1 MTQDSRQAEQR
12 SRGATTRSAKSGN
25 ALMRA
30 KMEFVAAR
38 ERGES
43 GAMVRMLAAYPQH
56 AFELT
61 EFDAGLTA
69 TTSYEHEPLTPAI
82 EGIALRAR
90 ERAFALLF
98 PQPAEAQPVAAQAV
112 AAQAAS
118 VSQRV
123 FSSLKELRQAR
134 RIGPVA
140 AAKQLGIGVDV
151 LTNIEHGR
159 VRVAT
164 IPERLLQRL
173 GEVLSTTTEQVRLTL
188 QNQVSIVP
196 AFNRGTGGASAEPEL
211 DFAQAVRLSPSMSA
225 EEKAAWLEA

>member
-12 SRGATTRSAKSGN
+12 SRGATTRGAKSGD

-43 GAMVRMLAAYPQH
+43 GAMVRVLAAYPQH

-98 PQPAEAQPVAAQAV
+98 PQPAGAKP
-112 AAQAAS
+112 AS

-140 AAKQLGIGVDV
+140 AAKQIGIGVDV

-173 GEVLSTTTEQVRLTL
+173 GEVLSTTAEQVRLTL
-188 QNQVSIVP
+188 QNQASIVP
-196 AFNRGTGGASAEPEL
+196 AFNRGTSDASAEPEL

-225 EEKAAWLEA
+225 EEKAVWLEA

>member
-1 MTQDSRQAEQR
+1 MTQGSRQIGQR
-12 SRGATTRSAKSGN
+12 SRGATNRGAGSGDR
-25 ALMRA
+25 LMQA

-43 GAMVRMLAAYPQH
+43 GALARVLAAYPQH

-69 TTSYEHEPLTPAI
+69 TTSYESEPLTPTI

-90 ERAFALLF
+90 ERAFAMLF
-98 PQPAEAQPVAAQAV
+98 PTATGPK
-112 AAQAAS
+112 AAS

-123 FSSLKELRQAR
+123 FGSLKELRQAQ

-140 AAKQLGIGVDV
+140 AAKQLGLGVDV

-173 GEVLSTTTEQVRLTL
+173 GEVLSTTAEQVRLTL
-188 QNQVSIVP
+188 QNQASIVP
-196 AFNRGTGGASAEPEL
+196 AFNRGTGGTGEEPEL
-211 DFAQAVRLSPSMSA
+211 DFAQAVRLSPSMTA
-225 EEKAAWLEA
+225 EEKAAWLKD

>member
-1 MTQDSRQAEQR
+1 MTQGSRHTGQR
-12 SRGATTRSAKSGN
+12 SRGAVTRNAGSGE

-38 ERGES
+38 ERGEA
-43 GAMVRMLAAYPQH
+43 GALARTLASYPQH

-61 EFDAGLTA
+61 EFDAALTA
-69 TTSYEHEPLTPAI
+69 TTGYETEPLTPAI

-98 PQPAEAQPVAAQAV
+98 PATTVTKPATIGQK
-112 AAQAAS
+112 
-118 VSQRV
+118 V
-123 FSSLKELRQAR
+123 FGSLKELRQVR
-134 RIGPVA
+134 RISPVA

-151 LTNIEHGR
+151 LTNIEHGK

-173 GEVLSTTTEQVRLTL
+173 GEVLSTTAEQVRLTL
-188 QNQVSIVP
+188 QNQASIVP
-196 AFNRGTGGASAEPEL
+196 ALNRGTGGTGEEPEL
-211 DFAQAVRLSPSMSA
+211 DFAQAVRLSPNMSA